1 MRRALQLIVG
11 LVFVALGAAML
22 ILLVRDG
29 GGAGG
34 AGQAAIGPLAL
45 IGAGALAISTAR
57 RKPKKW

>member
-1 MRRALQLIVG
+1 MKRALQLIVG

-29 GGAGG
+29 GGVGG